1 MAISTYADLTAA
13 VGRWLSR
20 SDLNSVIPD
29 FISLAH
35 AEINRQLRVR
45 QMETEFTTV
54 GTAEV
59 DLPDGFRQFRRVK
72 VETNPPAPLSYIS
85 DEDADAKYSGQ
96 TGVPKFYTIINNKVR
111 LVPEPDGSYNVTFI
125 YFKELEGPELDTNV
139 VFQAHPDLYL
149 FGALVQATPYLKN
162 DARLPMW
169 KQRYEEVKAQVQVEN
184 DIAVRSGSVIQ
195 MRPA

>member
-1 MAISTYADLTAA
+1 MAIGTYADLTAA

-35 AEINRQLRVR
+35 AEINRQLRLR
-45 QMETEFTTV
+45 QMENEFTTNA
-54 GTAEV
+54 AEEI
-59 DLPDGFRQFRRVK
+59 DLPDGFRQFRRMK
-72 VETNPPAPLSYIS
+72 VNTNPPEPLSYMS
-85 DEDADAKYSGQ
+85 DEDIDTKYSGQ
-96 TGVPKFYTIINNKVR
+96 TGVPKFYTIVNNKVR
-111 LVPEPDGSYNVTFI
+111 LSPAPDGDYTVTFV
-125 YFKELEGPELDTNV
+125 YFKELEDPQLDTNV
-139 VFQAHPDLYL
+139 VFQEHPDLYL

-184 DIAVRSGSVIQ
+184 DIAIRSGSVLQ